1 MQRLLKRVALL
12 AVAGMLQA
20 CASAPDV
27 MQYFPD
33 GEAPGKGV
41 VWPAAPATARLEYAG
56 LLIGDRNFTRV
67 EGAKEGAG
75 VRFLRWVAG
84 LGDGRPAVR
93 ELIRPQSGVVD
104 NSGRILITDAGL
116 QAVVVFDEVNARL
129 SIWTE
134 AGSGSTFKSPVGI
147 GTRMNGEILVADAEL
162 AKITI
167 LAADGTPIQEFGNDI
182 LQRPT
187 GLAVDPVTGYTYVSD
202 TAAHN
207 IKVFDAEGIL
217 TMTLGRR
224 GTGPGEFNGPTHL
237 CFDRGILYVT
247 DTFNTRV
254 QVLTPDGQPIAEL
267 GKQGLY
273 VGNLV
278 RPKGVTTDSDGNVYV
293 VESYFDHLLVFDR
306 DGNLL
311 LPIGGAGQDIG
322 QFFLPSGAWSDSTN
336 RIFVAD
342 MFNGRVIILR
352 YLGG

>member
-116 QAVVVFDEVNARL
+116 QAVV
-129 SIWTE
+129 
-134 AGSGSTFKSPVGI
+134 I

-293 VESYFDHLLVFDR
+293 VESYFDHLLVFISITCWYLIVMATCCSPSAVQDR
-306 DGNLL
+306 TLVSFSCPQEPGVTQRTGYSSPICSMDG
-311 LPIGGAGQDIG
+311 
-322 QFFLPSGAWSDSTN
+322 
-336 RIFVAD
+336 
-342 MFNGRVIILR
+342 
-352 YLGG
+352 